1 MSILIKNGSIID
13 GTGKPRYKSDILLV
27 QDKIAAIGKIEETP
41 EMSCFDAHG
50 LIISPG
56 FIDTH
61 SHSDIEVLKDGR
73 VLPKIMQ
80 GITTEIMGQD
90 GISVAPLP
98 EQYISTW
105 RHNLAGI
112 GEDSEEIDWHHHT
125 TAEYLAKVKKVQPSI
140 NECYL
145 VPHGNIRM
153 EAMGLENR
161 TPSGEELK
169 QMTRIARREMEGGA
183 VGISSGLIYLPCLY
197 SKKEELISLCKVIAE
212 YQGCFVVHQ
221 RSEADTII
229 DSMKEIIDVARKSG
243 VQLHISHFKVCGK
256 NNWGYISDA
265 LKLID
270 KAEEEGIHVSFDQTP
285 YTAGSTMMS
294 AILPPW
300 VMEGGTSNALQ
311 RLSNPSLRKKMIEDI
326 YHGLP
331 GWDNFI
337 GFAGLDQI
345 YVSSIKSER
354 NRDAVGLNL
363 IELGKK
369 RGLDPY
375 NAIFDL
381 LCEEENDIR
390 MIDIYCKEQHVLT
403 FMKRQE
409 MNLSTDGLYGSHPHP
424 RLYGAFPYMIRKY
437 VHEKEVFSLEEAI
450 NKMTG
455 KAAESF
461 RIKERGILAPGKA
474 ADLTIFDEKQICD
487 TSTFDNPC
495 QYPKGI
501 RQVYVNGVL
510 TVDKGQYVGGRAGRV
525 LTKKNGYIV

>member
-1 MSILIKNGSIID
+1 
-13 GTGKPRYKSDILLV
+13 
-27 QDKIAAIGKIEETP
+27 
-41 EMSCFDAHG
+41 
-50 LIISPG
+50 
-56 FIDTH
+56 
-61 SHSDIEVLKDGR
+61 
-73 VLPKIMQ
+73 
-80 GITTEIMGQD
+80 
-90 GISVAPLP
+90 
-98 EQYISTW
+98 
-105 RHNLAGI
+105 
-112 GEDSEEIDWHHHT
+112 
-125 TAEYLAKVKKVQPSI
+125 
-140 NECYL
+140 
-145 VPHGNIRM
+145 
-153 EAMGLENR
+153 
-161 TPSGEELK
+161 
-169 QMTRIARREMEGGA
+169 
-183 VGISSGLIYLPCLY
+183 
-197 SKKEELISLCKVIAE
+197 
-212 YQGCFVVHQ
+212 
-221 RSEADTII
+221 
-229 DSMKEIIDVARKSG
+229 
-243 VQLHISHFKVCGK
+243 
-256 NNWGYISDA
+256 
-265 LKLID
+265 
-270 KAEEEGIHVSFDQTP
+270 
-285 YTAGSTMMS
+285 MMS

-474 ADLTIFDEKQICD
+474 ADLTIFDEKQICRAERRGAHHLAVELSGAAQFRAYGGRD
-487 TSTFDNPC
+487 RRRQLLIHRPLIIHAN
-495 QYPKGI
+495 I
-501 RQVYVNGVL
+501 RKALVQVYVNNLL

-525 LTKKNGYIV
+525 LTKRMGISFNKDWDIS